1 MAKSQNYFLSFPDIS
16 HGISSYHT
24 VVRINCDDYEE
35 FGPRGVQRDFHPA
48 DHSQGWGQTDP
59 AHGLIQRDLNKLK
72 YVVNILKTNEIT
84 KTNNPV
90 DLTKQKKKAALL
102 RALYDLMIDSSKD
115 EVSDFKVIAQH

>member
-1 MAKSQNYFLSFPDIS
+1 M
-16 HGISSYHT
+16 
-24 VVRINCDDYEE
+24 
-35 FGPRGVQRDFHPA
+35 
-48 DHSQGWGQTDP
+48 
-59 AHGLIQRDLNKLK
+59 NKLK

-115 EVSDFKVIAQH
+115 EVSNFKVIAQH